1 MKAVETQFLKLL
13 EGKKQFIIPIYQRTY
28 SWTLKQCDQLWRD
41 ILRVATDNAIT
52 GHFVGSIVY
61 IERGLY
67 QVTAVPQLLVIDG
80 QQRLTT
86 LTLLLMAVAEAIHS
100 DERDLE
106 TSRESIQDEYLFNKH
121 GKGELKYKLLLTR
134 SDKDTLIRMLE
145 SNDPLPQSSTRILEN
160 YKFFKDQIAKSKCDL
175 VQIYNG
181 IAKLL
186 IVDIS
191 LDRQYDNAQLIFES
205 LNSTGLELSQAD
217 LIRNYVLM
225 GLEPKE
231 QEALYNDYWFPME
244 QSFGQT
250 DYVRQFDRFMRD
262 YLTVR
267 TGVIPNI
274 RAVYEAFK
282 SHAQKTDTGSIQDIV
297 ADIYAY
303 SKYFVRWA
311 LAKEEDSDL
320 AALLMNINTLK
331 VDVAYP
337 FLLELYDDYSHERVS
352 RDDLIQIL
360 SYVQSYVFRRA
371 ICGIPTNSLNKTFAG
386 LARELK
392 KDKYLE
398 SFLASLLLKD
408 SYRRFPRDHE
418 FMRELAAKDIY
429 AFRGR
434 NYLLRKFENHGRKER
449 LDIEDYTIEH
459 IMPQNENLSQ
469 AWRSELGEDWKAIQS
484 QYLHT
489 LGNLTLTGYNSELSD
504 RPFREKRDMQGGFSD
519 SPIRLNHSLG
529 KLETWNKDQIKARAR
544 ELATVAAEIW
554 PCPSLSEEILSQY
567 APGKIE
573 AEVEYSI
580 SDYAFLTDAMLELFQ
595 QFRKRVLNLDPSVT
609 EEFKKKYIAFKT
621 TTNFVDV
628 VPQKS
633 RLRLSLNMQFDE
645 ITDPR
650 GLCKDIS
657 NLGRWGNGD
666 IEVGLDLSTDLED
679 VMELVK
685 QSFDKHMDN
694 GEH

>member
-13 EGKKQFIIPIYQRTY
+13 EGKRQFIIPIYQRMY
-28 SWTLKQCDQLWRD
+28 SWTLKQCEQLWKD
-41 ILRVATDNAIT
+41 ILRVASDDGVT

-86 LTLLLMAVAEAIHS
+86 LTLLLTALAQALHE
-100 DERDLE
+100 DDRELE
-106 TSRESIQDEYLFNKH
+106 ISRESIEDEYLFNKH
-121 GKGELKYKLLLTR
+121 GKAELKYKLLLTR
-134 SDKDTLIRMLE
+134 NDKDTLVRLVE
-145 SNDPLPQSSTRILEN
+145 SNEPLSQASTRILEN
-160 YKFFKDQIAKSKCDL
+160 YKFFQDQIAKAPCDL
-175 VQIYNG
+175 QAIYGG

-225 GLEPKE
+225 GLEPRE
-231 QEALYNDYWFPME
+231 QESLYNNYWFPME

-267 TGVIPNI
+267 TGSIPNI

-282 SHAQKTDTGSIQDIV
+282 AYARRNDTGTITDVVS
-297 ADIYAY
+297 DIYTY

-311 LAKEEDSDL
+311 LGKETDSELAK
-320 AALLMNINTLK
+320 LLHEINTLK

-337 FLLELYDDYSHERVS
+337 FLLELYDDYSNERLS
-352 RDDLIQIL
+352 RDDLLEIL
-360 SYVQSYVFRRA
+360 NLVQSYVFRRA

-386 LARELK
+386 LSREIRK
-392 KDKYLE
+392 GAYLE
-398 SFLASLLLKD
+398 SFKAALLLKD
-408 SYRRFPRDHE
+408 SYRRFPRDEE
-418 FMRELAAKDIY
+418 FMRELMAKDIY
-429 AFRGR
+429 NFRSR

-449 LDIEDYTIEH
+449 LEIEDYTIEH
-459 IMPQNENLSQ
+459 VMPQNENLSEVWQ
-469 AWRSELGEDWKAIQS
+469 RELGENWQTIHS

-504 RPFREKRDMQGGFSD
+504 RPFLEKRNMPGGFAD
-519 SPIRLNHSLG
+519 SPIRLNRRLAG
-529 KLETWNKDQIKARAR
+529 LDTWNENEIRLRAK
-544 ELATVAAEIW
+544 ELAELALTIW
-554 PCPSLSEEILSQY
+554 PFPQLDDDTLSVYVPKKDEEVS
-567 APGKIE
+567 
-573 AEVEYSI
+573 YSI
-580 SDYAFLTDAMLELFQ
+580 SDYAFLMGDMLALYN
-595 QFRKRVLNLDPSVT
+595 QFEKRVMNLDPSVNR
-609 EEFKKKYIAFKT
+609 EFKKKYIAFKT

-645 ITDPR
+645 ITDPK
-650 GLCKDIS
+650 GLCKDVS

-666 IEVGLDLSTDLED
+666 IEVGLSHPSELDD
-679 VMELVK
+679 VMALVR

-694 GEH
+694 GVD